1 MQLRSEYTVNFLLK
15 DLMTAY
21 RCSLDCVIKEWSDLR
36 VGALGEDFRTVKSDE
51 MRVLKAKRA
60 LDNPSLILLRS
71 P

>member
-1 MQLRSEYTVNFLLK
+1 M
-15 DLMTAY
+15 
-21 RCSLDCVIKEWSDLR
+21 DCVIKEWSDLR

-51 MRVLKAKRA
+51 MRDLKAKRA